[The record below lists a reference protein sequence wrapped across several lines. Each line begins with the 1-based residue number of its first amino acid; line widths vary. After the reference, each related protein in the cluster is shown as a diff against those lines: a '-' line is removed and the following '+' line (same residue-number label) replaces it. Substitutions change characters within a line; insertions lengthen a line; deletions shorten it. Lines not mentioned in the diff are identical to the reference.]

1 MSTVGLFIAGA
12 AVTMIVATA
21 LGLLVWAAILDGREQ
36 QEREAAEKLEPRPG
50 PSGTKLEPVAGSRVL
65 EGRVSNGGG
74 VPIRL
79 VEDRR

>member
-36 QEREAAEKLEPRPG
+36 RERDAAERPEPRPVAVG
-50 PSGTKLEPVAGSRVL
+50 P
-65 EGRVSNGGG
+65 
-74 VPIRL
+74 
-79 VEDRR
+79 RRAT